1 MNYHVLTFSLA
12 LIRKLELLCWW
23 KKSTLEKEI
32 SKYYLNK
39 VVCKLEFFSTIY
51 FQIDFVRT
59 SNWPFKSKY
68 ILALYVT
75 TSLHAFLLSFE
86 KPQCKERKAIF
97 CDYLKLDCPTICFHK
112 TESYTCFDPTTYYNS
127 FYGQSFYFSLRCRN
141 KLSYCL
147 SKYDVLF

>member
-1 MNYHVLTFSLA
+1 MLM
-12 LIRKLELLCWW
+12 
-23 KKSTLEKEI
+23 KETHNGKRNI
-32 SKYYLNK
+32 KMVFEQRFLQAG
-39 VVCKLEFFSTIY
+39 VFFTTIY
-51 FQIDFVRT
+51 FQIDFLRT

-112 TESYTCFDPTTYYNS
+112 TESYCCFDPTTYYNS
-127 FYGQSFYFSLRCRN
+127 FYGQSFYFPLKCRN
-141 KLSYCL
+141 KLTYFAQTSCYIIWIL
-147 SKYDVLF
+147 IL